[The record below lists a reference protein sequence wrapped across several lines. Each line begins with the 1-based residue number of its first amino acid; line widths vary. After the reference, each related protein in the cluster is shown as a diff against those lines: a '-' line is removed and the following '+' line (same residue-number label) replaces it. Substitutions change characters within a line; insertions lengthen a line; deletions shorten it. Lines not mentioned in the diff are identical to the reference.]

1 MSVGPQG
8 LLWSLMSVTSLN
20 HHVSLSKCRHEE
32 ALPLPWVFSE
42 ASIGHRGRLHWGW
55 SVYGH
60 VQEGH
65 LATGAEQWEA
75 VVSGLYSILAGSH
88 HLSALAYTFIFK
100 IWKLE
105 WESSNEFSVLP
116 F

>member
-1 MSVGPQG
+1 MGPQG

-42 ASIGHRGRLHWGW
+42 ASTGHRGRLHWGW
-55 SVYGH
+55 SVCGH
-60 VQEGH
+60 AQEGH

-75 VVSGLYSILAGSH
+75 VVRRWGRSGLDSILAGSH
-88 HLSALAYTFIFK
+88 RLSAVAYTFIFK

-105 WESSNEFSVLP
+105 
-116 F
+116 